1 MIVNE
6 LINPKSIVVIGGSN
20 DITKP
25 GGRVMKNLMDGGFRD
40 NVCVVNPKEDMV
52 QGLKC
57 YRTVG
62 EIPSS
67 DLAIIAIAAKY
78 VPDTIRTLAQEKSTK
93 GFIILSAGFSE
104 LGDEGKALE
113 REVVGIIESANGSLI
128 GPNCVGVMN
137 SFYRGAFACAVP
149 RLVPEG
155 CDFVSGSGATASFI
169 LEYAIPLGLQ
179 FSSIFSVGNSAQIG
193 VEEVLQ
199 YWDETFDEK
208 TSSKVKL
215 VYIEKM
221 DKPDLF
227 LKYASSLIGKGCKI
241 AAIKAGTTSAGS
253 RAVSSHTGA
262 LAGSDAA
269 VDALFR
275 KAGIVRCSSR
285 EEMVNVANVFM
296 HKELKGDRI
305 AVITHAGGP
314 GVLLTDA
321 LAKNNMK
328 VPHISGPRADEL
340 LSKLF
345 HGSSVANPID
355 FLATGTAEQLGTI
368 LDYVDNEFDDID
380 AAAVIFGTSGLF
392 DVKDVYAVLNEKMKT
407 CSKPI
412 YPILPSLVQAADAIE
427 MFKAFGRGFFPEEVA
442 FGNAL
447 AKVYH
452 TARPATSGS
461 EIKADAKQIRKII
474 DSCESGYLAPELV
487 GQLLDAVGIPRAKEG
502 TASAKGEAVQLANE
516 IGFPVVMKV
525 VGPVHKSDV
534 GGVCLGIKTDA
545 EAEAAFEKMMAIDGA
560 TGVLVQR
567 MASGMEFFAGA
578 TKEDKF
584 GHLVLCGLGGIFIEV
599 LKDTAAALVPISSET
614 AHSMIQSLRSY
625 PLFKGVRGKEP
636 IDEALF
642 AEIITRLSALLEAAP
657 EIAELDLNP
666 LLCAGKS
673 IIAVDARIRVEI

>member
-1 MIVNE
+1 MIVQE

-25 GGRVMKNLMDGGFRD
+25 GGRVMKNLMDGGFRGS
-40 NVCVVNPKEDMV
+40 VCVVNPKEDMV

-57 YRTVG
+57 YRNVG
-62 EIPSS
+62 EIPAS

-78 VPDTIRTLAQEKSTK
+78 VPDTLRTLAGEKSTK

-113 REVVGIIESANGSLI
+113 REVVEIVESVGGSLI

-149 RLVPEG
+149 QLVPMG

-199 YWDETFDEK
+199 YLDETFDEK
-208 TSSKVKL
+208 SSSKVKL
-215 VYIEKM
+215 IYIEKM

-285 EEMVNVANVFM
+285 EEMVNVANVFL

-328 VPHISGPRADEL
+328 VPHISGPKADEL

-368 LDYVDNEFDDID
+368 LDYVDNEFEDID

-392 DVKDVYAVLNEKMKT
+392 DIKDVYAVLNEKMKT
-407 CSKPI
+407 SRKPI

-452 TARPATSGS
+452 TPRPSMTRS
-461 EIKADAKQIRKII
+461 DAKIDTKTIRSVI
-474 DSCESGYLAPELV
+474 ESSENGYLAPEQV

-502 TASAKGEAVQLANE
+502 TASAKGEAVRLANE

-534 GGVCLGIKTDA
+534 GGVCLGIKSDA
-545 EAEAAFEKMMAIDGA
+545 EAEAAFEKMMAIKDA

-599 LKDTAAALVPISSET
+599 LKDTAAALVPISKET

-636 IDEALF
+636 IDETLF
-642 AEIITRLSALLEAAP
+642 AEIITKLSALLESAP

-673 IIAVDARIRVEI
+673 ITAVDARIRVEK